1 MAKKVSEFSYNQ
13 LERLE
18 RLSDMNEKGEA
29 TNVTLLTHAKVGQ
42 SVASL
47 THANVKAA
55 KFETAAAIATV

>member
-1 MAKKVSEFSYNQ
+1 MAKKVSDFSYNQ

-29 TNVTLLTHAKVGQ
+29 TNMTLLTHAKVGQ

-47 THANVKAA
+47 THANVKAS